1 MLLLRPET
9 PADIP
14 AIEAVTLAA
23 FTKADYTV
31 TEHFIINALRQTGQL
46 TISLVAEEAGEIIGH
61 VAISPVVI
69 SSGAEAW
76 YGLGPISVLPARQGQ
91 GVGTQLMHHALA
103 ELQALG
109 AVGCVVL
116 GNPKYYG
123 RFGFQAVPSLI
134 LPGVPPEYFQAIAFY
149 GLVPTGTVAYHESFN
164 ASGGHD

>member
-1 MLLLRPET
+1 MPIQIRPET

-14 AIEAVTLAA
+14 AIEAVTLTA
-23 FTKADYTV
+23 FTKADYAV

-76 YGLGPISVLPARQGQ
+76 YGLGPISVTPARQGQ
-91 GVGTQLMHHALA
+91 GVGTALMKQALA
-103 ELQALG
+103 ELRALG
-109 AVGCVVL
+109 AAGCVVL
-116 GNPKYYG
+116 GNPKYYS

-134 LPGVPPEYFQAIAFY
+134 LSGVPPEYFQAIAFH
-149 GLVPTGTVAYHESFN
+149 GPVPAGTVAYHAAFN
-164 ASGGHD
+164 V